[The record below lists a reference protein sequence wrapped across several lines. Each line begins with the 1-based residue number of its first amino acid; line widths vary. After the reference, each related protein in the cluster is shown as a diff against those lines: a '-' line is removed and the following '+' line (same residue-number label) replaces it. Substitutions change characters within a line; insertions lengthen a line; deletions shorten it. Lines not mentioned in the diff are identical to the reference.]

1 MREAA
6 RQGGAPTH
14 PFLRAAVCSP
24 GLQPRPRKSEAAF
37 GRDPQWTSLHRE
49 ASWRMSDG
57 SDRQQRT
64 RSPGVAATNDVR
76 DGVFSLYFERER
88 ERDHARTSMW
98 GQGQRERERKNPKH
112 SVWGWNSQTPRS

>member
-76 DGVFSLYFERER
+76 DGVFSL
-88 ERDHARTSMW
+88 
-98 GQGQRERERKNPKH
+98 
-112 SVWGWNSQTPRS
+112 